1 MKYTDVV
8 MIERDYCSDLL
19 QQAFE
24 ALILWRNVH
33 SKKLSHHE
41 MLIQLK
47 NVAHNIQTRAVIELI
62 DKIETGRK
70 TPFISKF

>member
-1 MKYTDVV
+1 

-19 QQAFE
+19 QQAFG

-33 SKKLSHHE
+33 SKKLSHLE
-41 MLIQLK
+41 MPIQLK

-70 TPFISKF
+70 TPFLSKF

>member
-1 MKYTDVV
+1 
-8 MIERDYCSDLL
+8 MIEQDYCSDLL
-19 QQAFE
+19 QQASE

-47 NVAHNIQTRAVIELI
+47 NVAHTMQTRAVIELI

-70 TPFISKF
+70 APKF